1 MLLLSA
7 CQSIIDNSQKLSNKA
22 IDSAENIEYVDESN
36 LWNYIASHQE
46 LVIENHPRILEQID
60 WYQKHPD
67 YLTRISKRAQ
77 PYLYL
82 VVSEVEKEGLPIEIA
97 LLPIVESDYYPFS
110 FSHGTAVGLWQFIPS
125 TGKLYGLDQDWWY
138 EDRRDVLASTRA
150 AVKYMKDLNKLF
162 NGDWLLSIAAYNAG
176 PGRIQ
181 QAIKVNLEKGE
192 ETDFWHLS
200 LPKETTRYVPKL
212 IALAKIVKNPSRYNQ
227 NLLKIE
233 RTP

>member
-7 CQSIIDNSQKLSNKA
+7 CQNIIDNSQKLGNEVVNSTG
-22 IDSAENIEYVDESN
+22 STEYFDESN

-97 LLPIVESDYYPFS
+97 PLR
-110 FSHGTAVGLWQFIPS
+110 TS
-125 TGKLYGLDQDWWY
+125 TSEILN
-138 EDRRDVLASTRA
+138 LA
-150 AVKYMKDLNKLF
+150 
-162 NGDWLLSIAAYNAG
+162 SIAAYSADV
-176 PGRIQ
+176 IDY
-181 QAIKVNLEKGE
+181 KK
-192 ETDFWHLS
+192 
-200 LPKETTRYVPKL
+200 
-212 IALAKIVKNPSRYNQ
+212 
-227 NLLKIE
+227 
-233 RTP
+233 

>member
-7 CQSIIDNSQKLSNKA
+7 CQNIIDNSQKLGNEVVNSTG
-22 IDSAENIEYVDESN
+22 STEYVDESN

-97 LLPIVESDYYPFS
+97 LLPIVESDYYP
-110 FSHGTAVGLWQFIPS
+110 G
-125 TGKLYGLDQDWWY
+125 
-138 EDRRDVLASTRA
+138 
-150 AVKYMKDLNKLF
+150 
-162 NGDWLLSIAAYNAG
+162 
-176 PGRIQ
+176 
-181 QAIKVNLEKGE
+181 
-192 ETDFWHLS
+192 
-200 LPKETTRYVPKL
+200 
-212 IALAKIVKNPSRYNQ
+212 
-227 NLLKIE
+227 
-233 RTP
+233 